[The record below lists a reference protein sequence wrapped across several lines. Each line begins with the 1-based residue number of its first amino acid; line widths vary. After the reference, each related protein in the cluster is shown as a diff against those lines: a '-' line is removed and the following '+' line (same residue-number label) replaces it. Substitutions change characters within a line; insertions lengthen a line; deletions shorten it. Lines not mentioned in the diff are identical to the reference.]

1 MREEGGRNLP
11 KFKLRKIWEMLSC
24 EEIRQWKKGQSCPIF
39 HKSTHP
45 PTSDYISIY
54 FWYKIYDATDNSR

>member
-39 HKSTHP
+39 HKSNTSLP
-45 PTSDYISIY
+45 PKTKHGPVLQGPHQADG
-54 FWYKIYDATDNSR
+54 